1 MSSASGSGIEE
12 RLSGLG
18 LALPVAAAPAA
29 NYVPWTISGSTLY
42 VAGQLPFEDGKLTVL
57 GPVGSGV
64 GSAVSVERAQHAAM
78 LCGLNILAQAK
89 AALDGDLERIVRC
102 LKLGGFV
109 NAPAGFADHPKV
121 INGASDLMVAVLGD
135 AGRHARFAVGAS
147 SLPLNVA
154 VEIDA
159 IFEIR

>member
-1 MSSASGSGIEE
+1 MATAEANSIEA
-12 RLSGLG
+12 RLAALG
-18 LALPVAAAPAA
+18 LNLPIAAAPAA
-29 NYVPWTISGSTLY
+29 NYLPFTISGSTLY
-42 VAGQLPFEDGKLTVL
+42 VAGQLPFEDGKLAV
-57 GPVGSGV
+57 VGAV
-64 GSAVSVERAQHAAM
+64 GKAVSVEEAEHAAR
-78 LCGLNILAQAK
+78 LCALNILAQAK

-109 NAPAGFADHPKV
+109 NAPAGFTDHPRI

-147 SLPLNVA
+147 SLPMNVA

-159 IFEIR
+159 VFEIR